1 MEVIH
6 NINITKEKNHMTIS
20 IDAENKYNKI
30 EHSFV
35 TNILSKLGTK
45 GIFNFV
51 IFINKNKSS
60 ANIKLNGKRLNT
72 CYLKSG
78 TMQSFLFSTVLEF
91 LSRAHDRGWGVG
103 GGTVIGEVAHCSV
116 I

>member
-6 NINITKEKNHMTIS
+6 NINRTKEKNHMTIS
-20 IDAENKYNKI
+20 IDAENNNI

-60 ANIKLNGKRLNT
+60 ANIRLTGKRLNT

-78 TMQSFLFSTVLEF
+78 TMQSFPFNTVPEF
-91 LSRAHDRGWGVG
+91 LSSAV
-103 GGTVIGEVAHCSV
+103 
-116 I
+116 